1 MYVWCGT
8 TPCRTVQDSLGEAS
22 AVATRS
28 QEQVSSS
35 QAALEATRKKME
47 AYRRENKTLL
57 SSYDQWI
64 KSVVAGRQPV
74 VTASP

>member
-1 MYVWCGT
+1 M
-8 TPCRTVQDSLGEAS
+8 
-22 AVATRS
+22 ATRS